1 MKYKFIGENNTYCLE
16 LLAYNIMN
24 KNDDLK
30 HGQIIEVPDGNTTLI
45 DALNASGLFNKV
57 DVTVN
62 KSKKEKKRGE

>member
-16 LLAYNIMN
+16 LLAYNIMS

-30 HGQIIEVPDGNTTLI
+30 YGQIIEVPDGNTSLI
-45 DALNASGLFNKV
+45 DALDASGLFNKV
-57 DVTVN
+57 AVTVN